1 LNLIRHGGFAPV
13 IFRCYKVSA
22 KRETFQW
29 KSNGDIIMLK
39 KCCLFAFL
47 LLFSKPIFAQEGIP
61 LFTPDFPPAEF
72 AMRRN
77 AVYDAIGANA
87 IAVIQ
92 GAQSPV
98 GYTRFRQ
105 SNEFYYLC
113 GIEVPHAY
121 LVLDGASRRATV
133 FLPHRNE
140 GRERGEGKMLSAE
153 DAELV
158 KKLSGIDAVSATDLL
173 AETFMRYARS
183 ETMRTI
189 FTPFSPAEG
198 FAVSRDL
205 ALRFV
210 ADNAADPF
218 DGAPSR
224 EGQFINLL
232 RSRYPQ
238 FDIKDLTPA
247 LDKLR
252 LIKSDCEIKLLS
264 KATRLSALA
273 LLEGMR
279 STEPGMTEYELDGM
293 AKFIYYR
300 NGAQGEAY
308 YSLIASGR
316 NAFYPHYNTGKKKM
330 ESGELLLMDF
340 APDYGYYMSDVTRMW
355 PVNGKFNDW
364 QRELYGFYLG
374 CYQAILKNIRPGVT
388 AQVIKQDAVREM
400 QKILANAKFSKP
412 IYEKAAKEFVTS
424 YEQSAKSPRTTL
436 GHWVGMSTHDVG
448 FDVGPL
454 RAGMVFTIEP
464 ALRVPEEQIYI
475 RLEDMIVITDKKAEI
490 LTDWLPMDMEGIEK
504 VMKEE
509 GLLQKY
515 PRDNK

>member
-1 LNLIRHGGFAPV
+1 MPV
-13 IFRCYKVSA
+13 EL
-22 KRETFQW
+22 KRSF
-29 KSNGDIIMLK
+29 IMK
-39 KCCLFAFL
+39 RYLFIAL
-47 LLFSKPIFAQEGIP
+47 LLIIAKPALAQEGFA
-61 LFTPDFPPAEF
+61 LFTQDFPPAEF
-72 AMRRN
+72 AARRN
-77 AVYDAIGANA
+77 AVYDAISQNA
-87 IAVIQ
+87 VALIQ
-92 GAQSPV
+92 GVPSPV

-113 GIEVPHAY
+113 GVESPHAY
-121 LVLDGASRRATV
+121 LLLDGAARRATL

-140 GRERGEGKMLSAE
+140 GRERAEGKMLSAE
-153 DAELV
+153 DAELI
-158 KKLSGIDAVSATDLL
+158 KKLSGIDAVSSTDLL
-173 AETFMRYARS
+173 TEALVRYARS
-183 ETMRTI
+183 ETARTI

-205 ALRFV
+205 ALRFI
-210 ADNAADPF
+210 ADKAADPF
-218 DGAPSR
+218 DGTPSR
-224 EGQFINLL
+224 EGQFVNLL

-238 FDIKDLTPA
+238 FEIKDLSPA

-252 LIKSDCEIKLLS
+252 LIKSPCEITLLR

-273 LLEGMR
+273 LLEAMR
-279 STEPGMTEYELDGM
+279 STEPGLMEHELDGL

-308 YSLIASGR
+308 YSLIASGH
-316 NAFYPHYNTGKKKM
+316 NAFFPHYNAGKKRM
-330 ESGELLLMDF
+330 EDGEMLLMDF

-364 QRELYGFYLG
+364 QRELYGFYVG

-388 AQVIKQDAVREM
+388 AQVIKQDAARQM
-400 QKILANAKFSKP
+400 QQLLASTKFSKA
-412 IYEKAAKEFVTS
+412 IYEKAAREFVES
-424 YEQSAKSPRTTL
+424 YEQSAKSPRTSL

-448 FDVGPL
+448 FDAGPL

-490 LTDWLPMDMEGIEK
+490 LTDWLPMDIEGIEK
-504 VMKEE
+504 VMKEQ

-515 PRDNK
+515 LRDAK

>member
-1 LNLIRHGGFAPV
+1 MKRWLLV
-13 IFRCYKVSA
+13 VLLVLVA
-22 KRETFQW
+22 KPA
-29 KSNGDIIMLK
+29 L
-39 KCCLFAFL
+39 
-47 LLFSKPIFAQEGIP
+47 AQEGFP
-61 LFTPDFPPAEF
+61 LFTQDFPPAEF
-72 AMRRN
+72 AARRN
-77 AVYDAIGANA
+77 AIYDAIGENA
-87 IAVIQ
+87 IAVLQ
-92 GAQSPV
+92 GAPSPV

-121 LVLDGASRRATV
+121 LLLDGAQRRATL

-140 GRERGEGKMLSAE
+140 GRERAEGKLLSAE
-153 DAELV
+153 DGELV
-158 KKLSGIDAVSATDLL
+158 KKLSGIDAVAPTDML
-173 AETFMRYARS
+173 AEAFVRYARG
-183 ETMRTI
+183 ETSRTI

-210 ADNAADPF
+210 ADKAADPF
-218 DGAPSR
+218 DGTPSR
-224 EGQFINLL
+224 EGQFLNLL

-238 FDIKDLTPA
+238 FEVKDLSPA

-252 LIKSDCEIKLLS
+252 LIKSPCEINLLR

-273 LLEGMR
+273 LLEAMR
-279 STEPGMTEYELDGM
+279 STEPGLIEHELDGL

-316 NAFYPHYNTGKKKM
+316 NAFYPHYNAGKKKM
-330 ESGELLLMDF
+330 ENGELLLMDF

-364 QRELYGFYLG
+364 QKELYGFYLG

-388 AQVIKQDAVREM
+388 AQVVKQDAAREM
-400 QKILANAKFSKP
+400 QQLLASTRFSKP
-412 IYEKAAKEFVTS
+412 IYEKAAREFVSS
-424 YEQSAKSPRTTL
+424 YEQGAKNPRTTL

-448 FDVGPL
+448 VNPGPL
-454 RAGMVFTIEP
+454 LAGMVFTIEP

-490 LTDWLPMDMEGIEK
+490 LTEWLPMDIEGIEK

-509 GLLQKY
+509 GLLQRY
-515 PRDNK
+515 PRDNR